1 MLWVLVALGVV
12 ASVHPA
18 TTAVVRWADDRRVR
32 APWRP
37 RCVADTHD
45 LAPADVVPVWS
56 WLARRGT
63 CRTCGEHIPGS
74 LPLVEVGVVVLL
86 AAVAWRH
93 PGPVLVLLLPVAWS
107 VVVATPIDLAR
118 MIIPDRLTFP
128 LAGWSVVAATGL
140 ALAGV
145 VGVGGVGGVGGLEG
159 GDWAD
164 WRRAMLVG
172 IALPGGMLAL
182 SLAFQLARGQVGMG
196 MGDVKWGI
204 SLGVAMGWLG
214 PWSVVAFLVA
224 TVLASG
230 VVAIVLLALGHGAT
244 ARFPFGPYLAVGTVV
259 GLLVPADVV
268 RRLLL

>member
-1 MLWVLVALGVV
+1 MVWVLLGLAVV

-18 TTAVVRWADDRRVR
+18 TTAVIRWADDRRLR
-32 APWRP
+32 EPWGP
-37 RCVADTHD
+37 RCVADTHA
-45 LAPADVVPVWS
+45 LSMGDVVPVWS
-56 WLARRGT
+56 WMVRRGT
-63 CRTCGEHIPGS
+63 CRTCGDPIPVS
-74 LPLVEVGVVVLL
+74 LALVEVGVVVLL

-140 ALAGV
+140 ALAG
-145 VGVGGVGGVGGLEG
+145 

-164 WRRAMLVG
+164 WRRAMFVG
-172 IALPGGMLAL
+172 VALPGGMFAL
-182 SLAFQLARGQVGMG
+182 SLAFQLLRGQVGMG

-204 SLGVAMGWLG
+204 GLGVAMGWLG

-230 VVAIVLLALGHGAT
+230 VVAIVLLALGHAAT
-244 ARFPFGPYLAVGTVV
+244 ARFPFGPYLAVGAVV
-259 GLLVPADVV
+259 GLLAPADVV

>member
-1 MLWVLVALGVV
+1 MWALLALGVV
-12 ASVHPA
+12 ASVHPG
-18 TTAVVRWADDRRVR
+18 TTAVVRWADDRRLR
-32 APWRP
+32 EPWGP

-86 AAVAWRH
+86 AVVAWRH

-128 LAGWSVVAATGL
+128 LAAWSVVAATGL
-140 ALAGV
+140 ALA
-145 VGVGGVGGVGGLEG
+145 G

-172 IALPGGMLAL
+172 VALPVGMFTL
-182 SLAFQLARGQVGMG
+182 SLAFHLLRGEVGMG

-204 SLGVAMGWLG
+204 ALGVAMGWLG

-224 TVLASG
+224 TVVASG
-230 VVAIVLLALGHGAT
+230 VVAIVLLALGHAAT
-244 ARFPFGPYLAVGTVV
+244 ARFPFGPYLAVGAVV
-259 GLLVPADVV
+259 GLLAPADVV
-268 RRLLL
+268 RRLLV